1 VIRHAHSARSGLART
16 RVARRAFTLVELL
29 TVTVLLAILAAVAI
43 PQFGNITASARAAVA
58 ETNGTLEG
66 RLALY
71 KIEHGDQL
79 PDLAAASAGGEH
91 FKPLT
96 QASTYG
102 NPPVRRGP
110 YLSAVPVNSATGGS
124 LVMNAASFETD
135 GRPSPVP
142 GADFIY
148 DFGGGGGSGKLWRTV
163 DRATGAPA
171 D

>member
-1 VIRHAHSARSGLART
+1 MLRHTQRARSG
-16 RVARRAFTLVELL
+16 FTLVELL
-29 TVTVLLAILAAVAI
+29 TVTVLLAILAAIAI
-43 PQFGNITASARAAVA
+43 PQFGSATASARAAVA
-58 ETNGTLEG
+58 NANGSLDG

-79 PDLAAASAGGEH
+79 PDLAAASAGGQH

-96 QASTYG
+96 EVSTYG

-110 YLSAVPVNSATGGS
+110 YLSSVPVNPATGGS
-124 LVMNAASFETD
+124 VVMNAASFEPD

-148 DFGGGGGSGKLWRTV
+148 DFGGGAGTGRLWRTL
-163 DRATGAPA
+163 DRATGAA
-171 D
+171 AN

>member
-1 VIRHAHSARSGLART
+1 VIRHTHS
-16 RVARRAFTLVELL
+16 ARRAFTLVELL
-29 TVTVLLAILAAVAI
+29 TVTILLAILAAIAI
-43 PQFGNITASARAAVA
+43 PQFGGITDSARAAVA
-58 ETNGTLEG
+58 DANGSLDG

-102 NPPVRRGP
+102 TPPVRRGP
-110 YLSAVPVNSATGGS
+110 YLSSVPVNPATGGS
-124 LVMNAASFETD
+124 IVMNASSFEAD

-148 DFGGGGGSGKLWRTV
+148 DFGGGAGTGKLWRTI
-163 DRATGAPA
+163 DRAQGAPVN
-171 D
+171 